1 MKQYSRLDLLD
12 IGFKLKM
19 TISRD
24 FHRTHNIPDEIARPA
39 GSPWIV
45 IGSGRRR
52 RRRCERKQKRGCRA
66 GLLLKLRKQPLK
78 PPLPSLYL
86 TNARSIV
93 HKTDDLELQLAG
105 NRYVSDCCVL
115 IITETLL
122 HTQVPDATV
131 QLVDH
136 TLHRWDR
143 NSDSGKNRG
152 GGLCIYVHDGWC
164 NNSTVLDRHC
174 SDLEFM
180 SVRCRPFFLPRE
192 VAAVVITAV
201 YIPPDANVNMALSL
215 LLNAINTHQ
224 CAHPSG
230 VYIIAGDFNKAN
242 LKTVLPKFHQYV
254 KCPTRGDNT
263 LDHVYSNIKH
273 AYRAVPLPH
282 LGQSDHLSLLLTPAY
297 TPLSRQTKPT
307 KKTITTWPEDALP
320 RLQDC
325 FENTQWEAFYHE
337 DLDIFTDAVLSYIKY
352 CIGNVTVE
360 KSIWVFPNQK
370 PWMTRQV
377 RMLLRARDSAF
388 RSGDRALYSAARA
401 NLKGGVRTAKG
412 EYKRRIEEH
421 LNNPRQVWRGIQTI
435 TNYKS

>member
-1 MKQYSRLDLLD
+1 M
-12 IGFKLKM
+12 
-19 TISRD
+19 
-24 FHRTHNIPDEIARPA
+24 
-39 GSPWIV
+39 
-45 IGSGRRR
+45 
-52 RRRCERKQKRGCRA
+52 
-66 GLLLKLRKQPLK
+66 
-78 PPLPSLYL
+78 
-86 TNARSIV
+86 
-93 HKTDDLELQLAG
+93 AG
-105 NRYVSDCCVL
+105 NRYVRDCCVL
-115 IITETLL
+115 IITETWL

-136 TLHRWDR
+136 TRHRWER

-174 SDLEFM
+174 SPDLEFM
-180 SVRCRPFFLPRE
+180 SMRCRPFFLPRE
-192 VAAVVITAV
+192 LAAVVITAV
-201 YIPPDANVNMALSL
+201 YIPPHANVNMALSL

-224 CAHPSG
+224 RAHPSG
-230 VYIIAGDFNKAN
+230 VHIIAGDFNKAN

-254 KCPTRGDNT
+254 KCPTRGENT

-320 RLQDC
+320 QLQDC

-337 DLDIFTDAVLSYIKY
+337 DLEIFTDAVLSYIKY

-388 RSGDRALYSAARA
+388 RSGNRALYSAARA
-401 NLKGGVRTAKG
+401 NLKRGIRTAKG

-421 LNNPRQVWRGIQTI
+421 LNNPRQVWQGIQTI
-435 TNYKS
+435 TNYKGCAVTHPGTWMRDWQRR